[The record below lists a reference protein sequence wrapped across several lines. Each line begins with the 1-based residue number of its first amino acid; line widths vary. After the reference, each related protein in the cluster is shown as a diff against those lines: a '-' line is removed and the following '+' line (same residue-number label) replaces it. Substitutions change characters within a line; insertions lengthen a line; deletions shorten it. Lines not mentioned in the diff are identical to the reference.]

1 MLAETTYESETEV
14 IVRNL
19 IGPATALLVPG
30 TREKQL
36 MITPENMDDIIDP
49 RYHAAFF
56 RFSKEGIV
64 NLMTYLQVRNNCRIF
79 HPHLK
84 FND

>member
-19 IGPATALLVPG
+19 IGPATALLLPG
-30 TREKQL
+30 TREKQM
-36 MITPENMDDIIDP
+36 MITPENMDEIIDP

-64 NLMTYLQVRNNCRIF
+64 NLMTYLQVSGN
-79 HPHLK
+79 
-84 FND
+84 